1 MQQTSFG
8 YDARGRLAS
17 KADGTGTTT
26 YGFDPDNNLT
36 NIGENGQSLQ
46 QNFDAYDRLSSY
58 TDVNGYTIQYRR
70 DANGNVTN
78 LIYPGN
84 RPVNYYYDSNNRL
97 TNVTDWAGRQTSF
110 TYDVAGHMTGV
121 VRPNHTLR
129 TMGYDDDGELTNIVE
144 RTTDQFPIAFYTL
157 HYNPAGRI
165 DWEFKGPLPTN
176 YTAPTRMMTFD
187 QDNRLKTLNG
197 NAVTVDA
204 DGNMTY
210 GPGTNNTFGTNMY
223 DARNELI
230 SAGGVSYGYDP
241 SGTRASTWDGANSM
255 QFVTDPRTSQV
266 LMRVKNPASTNLIF
280 AETIYPGICG
290 LFLHGTLP
298 MGLNTGSM
306 FTLAGFTGALEA
318 LNGNWTCYFAESYGG
333 GNYLVD
339 FLEDIGVNSSTNQ
352 SGVLI
357 YPPASSA
364 ATSYY
369 VSAPGIGLLYEVDE
383 TSTTT
388 TVVYYHSDIRGST
401 IALTDVNGNLT
412 DQFEYSPYGTTTYH
426 AGTNTTPF
434 LFNGQFGVQTD
445 PNGLLYMRARYYN
458 PYISRFLHADPS
470 GFAGGLNFYAFC
482 NDNPISL
489 EDPFGLNG
497 WTPDANQAQNYWMGV
512 AVNGATS
519 GGIMGNLQATGAST
533 MTSFIGFFG
542 AQNVQ
547 NHATISG
554 AAAGNGNTGTA
565 VLYGAATAGDIGLAA
580 LAGWTGGGGAAAKG
594 VGLSDVGWYEL
605 GSQTINGD
613 VYGALNQTAD
623 KVQLGQS
630 LVDQYGLWNTITKS
644 GELSPTWSDW
654 AQTLPQG
661 PTPGSYVG
669 NLLVRQ
675 AAESSLV
682 PSATSFFNSWPSSS
696 SSTGK

>member
-280 AETIYPGICG
+280 AETIYPGY
-290 LFLHGTLP
+290 LRAFP
-298 MGLNTGSM
+298 
-306 FTLAGFTGALEA
+306 ARDVADGA
-318 LNGNWTCYFAESYGG
+318 
-333 GNYLVD
+333 
-339 FLEDIGVNSSTNQ
+339 
-352 SGVLI
+352 
-357 YPPASSA
+357 
-364 ATSYY
+364 
-369 VSAPGIGLLYEVDE
+369 
-383 TSTTT
+383 
-388 TVVYYHSDIRGST
+388 
-401 IALTDVNGNLT
+401 
-412 DQFEYSPYGTTTYH
+412 
-426 AGTNTTPF
+426 
-434 LFNGQFGVQTD
+434 
-445 PNGLLYMRARYYN
+445 
-458 PYISRFLHADPS
+458 
-470 GFAGGLNFYAFC
+470 
-482 NDNPISL
+482 
-489 EDPFGLNG
+489 
-497 WTPDANQAQNYWMGV
+497 
-512 AVNGATS
+512 
-519 GGIMGNLQATGAST
+519 
-533 MTSFIGFFG
+533 
-542 AQNVQ
+542 
-547 NHATISG
+547 
-554 AAAGNGNTGTA
+554 
-565 VLYGAATAGDIGLAA
+565 
-580 LAGWTGGGGAAAKG
+580 
-594 VGLSDVGWYEL
+594 
-605 GSQTINGD
+605 
-613 VYGALNQTAD
+613 
-623 KVQLGQS
+623 
-630 LVDQYGLWNTITKS
+630 
-644 GELSPTWSDW
+644 
-654 AQTLPQG
+654 
-661 PTPGSYVG
+661 
-669 NLLVRQ
+669 
-675 AAESSLV
+675 
-682 PSATSFFNSWPSSS
+682 
-696 SSTGK
+696 